1 MAVRGGRVGVWQL
14 LLLVVGLMSIVHGS
28 AALKVG
34 FYNTIC
40 PKAEATVKAVVQSRF
55 KSDTTITPAL
65 LRLFFHD
72 CFVRGCDASLLIK
85 STPSNTA
92 EKDAGANLTVR
103 GFDIIDAAKAAV
115 EALAGCKGK
124 VSCADII
131 ALATRDAV
139 ALAGGPAFAMPTGRR
154 DGRVSKASEVNLPG
168 PTLSV
173 ADATKAFTAKG
184 MTQADMVTLLGAHTV
199 GITHCSFFDDRLWNF
214 KGTGKADPAMDGNL
228 VKQLKTLCPE
238 QGVGLGKAVN
248 LDQGTPAV
256 VDKSFYNQIVAKK
269 GILLLDQTLATSGA
283 TSGRTTFLAGPR
295 STFTAD
301 FVAAL
306 IKLGNVG
313 VMQGTNGEIR
323 NICSNIN

>member
-1 MAVRGGRVGVWQL
+1 
-14 LLLVVGLMSIVHGS
+14 MSIVDGS

-40 PKAEATVKAVVQSRF
+40 PKAESTIKAVVQARF
-55 KSDTTITPAL
+55 KSDKTITPAL

-72 CFVRGCDASLLIK
+72 CFVTGCDASLLLK
-85 STPSNTA
+85 STPRNSA
-92 EKDAGANLTVR
+92 ERDAGANLTVR
-103 GFDIIDAAKAAV
+103 GFDLIDAAKTAV
-115 EALAGCKGK
+115 EKVCKGK

-154 DGRVSKASEVNLPG
+154 DGRVSKSSAVNLPG

-184 MTQADMVTLLGAHTV
+184 MSQADMVTLLGAHTV

-214 KGTGKADPAMDGNL
+214 KGTGKADPAMDVKL
-228 VKQLKTLCPE
+228 VNQLKKLCPRL
-238 QGVGLGKAVN
+238 GVGLGKAVN

-256 VDKSFYNQIVAKK
+256 VDKSFFNQIVAKK
-269 GILLLDQTLATSGA
+269 GILQLDQALATDKA
-283 TSGRTTFLAGPR
+283 TSGRTNFLAGPR
-295 STFTAD
+295 SPFTAD

-306 IKLGNVG
+306 VKLGNVG
-313 VMQGTNGEIR
+313 VMEGTRGEIR
-323 NICSNIN
+323 NICSKIN